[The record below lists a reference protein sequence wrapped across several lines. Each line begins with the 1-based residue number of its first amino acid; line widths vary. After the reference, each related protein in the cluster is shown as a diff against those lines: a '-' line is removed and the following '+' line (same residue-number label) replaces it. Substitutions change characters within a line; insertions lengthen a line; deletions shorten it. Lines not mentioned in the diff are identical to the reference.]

1 MLAAVG
7 MIPSPGLASMT
18 RPAAL
23 RIIGCMPRIVFTPQL
38 RRFTATPEVDSP
50 AATLR
55 AALDDAFAVNP
66 ALRGYVLDD
75 QGHVRANVVMFIDGR
90 RCTDRVRLSETLA
103 PGSTVHVLQ
112 ALSGG

>member
-1 MLAAVG
+1 
-7 MIPSPGLASMT
+7 
-18 RPAAL
+18 
-23 RIIGCMPRIVFTPQL
+23 MPRVLFTPQL
-38 RRFTATPEVDSP
+38 RRFTATPEVDTP

-55 AALDDAFAVNP
+55 AALDDAFAANP

-75 QGHVRANVVMFIDGR
+75 QGHLRANVVVFVDGR
-90 RCTDRVRLSETLA
+90 RSEDRIGLGDVLE

>member
-1 MLAAVG
+1 MRA
-7 MIPSPGLASMT
+7 
-18 RPAAL
+18 
-23 RIIGCMPRIVFTPQL
+23 MPRIVFTPQL

-75 QGHVRANVVMFIDGR
+75 QGHLRANVVVFVDGR
-90 RCTDRVRLSETLA
+90 RCTDRTGLADVLA